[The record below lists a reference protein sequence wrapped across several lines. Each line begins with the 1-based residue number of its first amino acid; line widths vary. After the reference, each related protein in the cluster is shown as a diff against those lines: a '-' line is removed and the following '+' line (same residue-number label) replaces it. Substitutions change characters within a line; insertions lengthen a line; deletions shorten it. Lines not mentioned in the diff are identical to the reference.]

1 MREMEH
7 DLCVLL
13 AHAFATVILEQRL
26 FWGLVKGH
34 GCFLCLLNLSYDYL
48 QISTRLWH
56 ERMVYGIAM
65 AIYPELIGHL
75 NLQVN
80 SSCLQLH

>member
-1 MREMEH
+1 MH
-7 DLCVLL
+7 
-13 AHAFATVILEQRL
+13 FPTVILEQRL

-34 GCFLCLLNLSYDYL
+34 GCFLCLLNLPYDYL
-48 QISTRLWH
+48 HISTRLWH

-65 AIYPELIGHL
+65 AIYRELIGHL

-80 SSCLQLH
+80 STMHGIADILWTPSTCI